1 MRHLLPLLFL
11 TFSLST
17 TAQSTDIPE
26 LQQPKLVVTLVVDQM
41 RWDYLTRFADR
52 YCDGGFRRLMR
63 EGYNCNRTSINYL
76 PAITAVGHS
85 AIGTGSIPALT
96 GIVGNGFYVDGHWTY
111 CTTDKS
117 VKSVGTDDPEA
128 SAGKQS
134 PHWLQCYTLGD
145 ELRLAT
151 NFRSKTVGVAL
162 KDRAAILTT
171 GHAATGAYWFD
182 GKTQR
187 FITSSYYM
195 DELPR
200 WAQEFN
206 ARELPRQYMDSLRKD
221 TRQCRWPLLFA
232 EDTYVQS
239 ATDGQEWEDD
249 MRPAIDYSPWGQT
262 LTFDMARA
270 AVLGEQLGNNPAGV
284 PDLLVVS
291 ISTTDK
297 VAHQLSPNSLWVED
311 LFLRLDRDIARFL
324 TFLDEQIGEGNYLL
338 ALSADHAGMH
348 NTKFMQDH
356 RLPASAWKAE
366 LIRQQLD
373 SLLAAQFPNEQK
385 PFIRDMG
392 NLQVRFQNHILASE
406 NYPAILAAAIDFLSQ
421 EPQIA
426 YAFAP
431 DDIPDY
437 VPEPIRT
444 YTINGFNRRR
454 CGQIQLIYEN
464 GVMDDYSPSL
474 DELRSPTHIRKGTTH
489 SVWSPDD
496 THIPLIFFGWHVPHG
511 WDNRTHYIT
520 DIAAT
525 LASLLNIQQPNAC
538 VGEAIEM
545 KNEE

>member
-1 MRHLLPLLFL
+1 MRSIVIACFLL
-11 TFSLST
+11 SLHAA
-17 TAQSTDIPE
+17 AQPTDIPE

-52 YCDGGFRRLMR
+52 YCNGGFRRLMR

-85 AIGTGSIPALT
+85 SIGTGSIPALT

-111 CTTDKS
+111 CTTDKG

-134 PHWLQCYTLGD
+134 PHHLLCYTLGD

-151 NFRSKTVGVAL
+151 NFRAKTVGVAL
-162 KDRAAILTT
+162 KDRASILTT
-171 GHAATGAYWFD
+171 GHAATAAYWFD

-195 DELPR
+195 DELPQ

-206 ARELPRQYMDSLRKD
+206 ARALPRQYMDSLRKD
-221 TRQCRWPLLFA
+221 TRQCRWPLLFP

-270 AVLGEQLGNNPAGV
+270 AVIGEQLGNNPAGV

-297 VAHQLSPNSLWVED
+297 VAHQLSPNSIWVED
-311 LFLRLDRDIARFL
+311 LFLRLDRDLARFL
-324 TFLDEQIGEGNYLL
+324 TFLDEQVGEGNYLL

-373 SLLAAQFPNEQK
+373 SLLSEQFPGEQK

-392 NLQVRFQNHILASE
+392 NLQVRFQNHILESE
-406 NYPAILAAAIDFLSQ
+406 NYPAILATAIDFLSQ

-426 YAFAP
+426 YAFAL

-444 YTINGFNRRR
+444 YAINGYNRRR
-454 CGQIQLIYEN
+454 CGSIQLIYEN
-464 GVMDDYSPSL
+464 GVMDDYAPSI

-496 THIPLIFFGWHVPHG
+496 THIPLIFFGWNVPHG
-511 WDNRTHYIT
+511 WDNRTHHIT

-525 LASLLNIQQPNAC
+525 LAALLNIQQPNAC
-538 VGEAIEM
+538 VGEAI
-545 KNEE
+545 NFQ

>member
-1 MRHLLPLLFL
+1 MKKLISLCLIGLALSAKGLCKDLPV
-11 TFSLST
+11 
-17 TAQSTDIPE
+17 DE
-26 LQQPKLVVTLVVDQM
+26 HPKLVVTLVVDQM

-52 YCDGGFRRLMR
+52 YGEGGFRRLMG
-63 EGYNCNRTSINYL
+63 EGYNCNRTTINYL
-76 PAITAVGHS
+76 PAITAVGHTS
-85 AIGTGSIPALT
+85 IGTGSVPALT

-111 CTTDKS
+111 CTGDNS
-117 VKSVGTDDPEA
+117 VKSIGTDDPET
-128 SAGKQS
+128 STGKQS
-134 PHWLQCYTLGD
+134 PHWLLCYTLGD

-151 NFRSKTVGVAL
+151 NFRAKTIGIAL

-171 GHAATGAYWFD
+171 GHAANAAYWLD
-182 GKTQR
+182 GKSMR

-195 DELPR
+195 DQLPQ
-200 WAQEFN
+200 WAQDFN
-206 ARELPRQYMDSLRKD
+206 ARHLGQQYMDSLLTD
-221 TRQCRWPLLFA
+221 TRQCRWPLLYP

-239 ATDGQEWEDD
+239 APDGQVWEDD
-249 MRPAIDYSPWGQT
+249 MWRSLEYSPWGQT
-262 LTFDMARA
+262 ITFDMAKA
-270 AVLGEQLGNNPAGV
+270 AVLGEQLGNNPADV

-297 VAHQLSPNSLWVED
+297 VGHQLSPNSIWMED
-311 LFLRLDRDIARFL
+311 LFLRLDHDIADFL
-324 TFLDEQIGEGNYLL
+324 SFLDEQVGEGQYLL
-338 ALSADHAGMH
+338 VLSADHAGMH

-356 RLPASAWKAE
+356 HLPASAWKAE

-373 SLLAAQFPNEQK
+373 SLLSERFPNEQR

-392 NLQVRFQNHILASE
+392 NLQVRFQNHILTSTA
-406 NYPAILAAAIDFLSQ
+406 YPDILSTAINFLSKQ
-421 EPQIA
+421 PQIA

-437 VPEPIRT
+437 LPEPIRT

-454 CGQIQLIYEN
+454 GGQIQLIYEN

-496 THIPLIFFGWHVPHG
+496 THIPLIFFGWHVPQG
-511 WDNRTHYIT
+511 WDNRTHHIT

-525 LASLLNIQQPNAC
+525 LAALLNIQQPNAC
-538 VGEAIEM
+538 VGEAITFE
-545 KNEE
+545 